1 MSLRYLH
8 HSEAVVKT
16 LSQGLHEKK
25 SPDFMAH
32 ANKDESVSEIFGMKD
47 TVKQELTEADLQSKH
62 HVAVKTS
69 ENPETTPAFLAI
81 FKNKP
86 EEMINGSANE
96 VDHIKTLRTSEKNI
110 SDSVNSNGINGV
122 NGNGNGVNPI
132 TSKKETQNENANPVS
147 RKEGTLNG
155 CQSLPRQGSKKKRH
169 PSRAASK
176 KDSRPKVYLTL
187 KFNNATSVISLVVHK
202 VVNLQETSHTALPSP
217 YVKTYLIETL
227 LASNKRDIY
236 SKKKTKT
243 KKNCLNPI
251 FEETLEY
258 FIPSYNLKHHRIE
271 VKSVFCL
278 CM

>member
-1 MSLRYLH
+1 
-8 HSEAVVKT
+8 
-16 LSQGLHEKK
+16 
-25 SPDFMAH
+25 
-32 ANKDESVSEIFGMKD
+32 
-47 TVKQELTEADLQSKH
+47 
-62 HVAVKTS
+62 
-69 ENPETTPAFLAI
+69 
-81 FKNKP
+81 
-86 EEMINGSANE
+86 MINGSATEKE
-96 VDHIKTLRTSEKNI
+96 VDHTKKLRTSVKNI
-110 SDSVNSNGINGV
+110 TDSVNSNGVDSRLKSIPNTNESKIQ
-122 NGNGNGVNPI
+122 NGNGNHVL
-132 TSKKETQNENANPVS
+132 
-147 RKEGTLNG
+147 RKEAILNG
-155 CQSLPRQGSKKKRH
+155 SQSLPRQGSMKKH
-169 PSRAASK
+169 HHSRATSK

-258 FIPSYNLKHHRIE
+258 LIPSYNLKHHRIE